1 MPFKIH
7 YSPGT
12 LQFVKIFTMSINERN
27 EKRTEKNQ
35 DTNAFDSHFIAPF
48 IANNNNKMG
57 ISLGTYKQIYR

>member
-27 EKRTEKNQ
+27 EKN
-35 DTNAFDSHFIAPF
+35 DTNAFDSHFIAAF
-48 IANNNNKMG
+48 IANNNKSGNRHLVN
-57 ISLGTYKQIYR
+57 I

>member
-35 DTNAFDSHFIAPF
+35 DTNAFDSHFIAQF
-48 IANNNNKMG
+48 IANNNKKNNNNEMG
-57 ISLGTYKQIYR
+57 ISFA